1 MTVIEKYVCD
11 LCGQTFDDENE
22 CKKHEVLEKI
32 GKYSNSVIFFDRDK
46 KIIPLKEVVSTSLE
60 IWGIYV
66 TDKNAIPAIDEFCD
80 FIGEYSPWSS
90 DGGCNR
96 RTAGLYLYSVK
107 DSCWYL
113 PADRIK
119 ELKKKMKEYG
129 VDA

>member
-11 LCGQTFDDENE
+11 LCGQIFDDENE
-22 CKKHEVLEKI
+22 CEKHEVLEKI

-60 IWGIYV
+60 LWGIYV
-66 TDKNAIPAIDEFCD
+66 TDKNAIPAIDEFCE
-80 FIGEYSPWSS
+80 FCEIISPWSCE
-90 DGGCNR
+90 GGHNR
-96 RTAGLYLYSVK
+96 KTSGLYLHDEDKY
-107 DSCWYL
+107 CWYL